1 MRVLFS
7 NFVDDP
13 DNKWTQLLPEHQ
25 KRLKQVLIDLL
36 TDKKQLQLFNPLC
49 ELIGDLAATI
59 HSEAK
64 NNGNKEDSEWD
75 LLDETLSLFL
85 DSDDLSLLGR
95 ALRVFSVLYE
105 RCPQNYTK
113 YKEKLFPAMEKALTQ
128 EHVDLKVVAIRTFY
142 SFVTMKDYSKLK
154 SMKDT
159 LVDFVRAVISQTQVI
174 ICESKLATEQQHMVR

>member
-13 DNKWTQLLPEHQ
+13 DNKWSQLLPEHQ
-25 KRLKQVLIDLL
+25 KHLKQVLIDLL
-36 TDKKQLQLFNPLC
+36 TDKTQLQLFNPLC

-75 LLDETLSLFL
+75 QLDDTLSRFL
-85 DSDDLSLLGR
+85 ESDDLSLLGR

-113 YKEKLFPAMEKALTQ
+113 YKEKLFPALERALSK
-128 EHVDLKVVAIRTFY
+128 EYMDLKVVAMKTFY
-142 SFVTMKDYSKLK
+142 SFLTMKDHNKLK

-159 LVDFVRAVISQTQVI
+159 LVDFIRAIISETKVIVCDTQL
-174 ICESKLATEQQHMVR
+174 EPEKQYMVR